1 VSSECPRSYAWARRT
16 SRETEEGRSMA
27 LFVARHQHEAESCPA
42 KDPEMGRMLLGHLTE
57 ENAAKHGI
65 SIEGEAVIEGQHT
78 LYMILDA
85 EDRGKVEEFMA
96 PFAQA
101 GSVEV
106 LPATHCATVVE
117 RAGC

>member
-1 VSSECPRSYAWARRT
+1 
-16 SRETEEGRSMA
+16 
-27 LFVARHQHEAESCPA
+27 
-42 KDPEMGRMLLGHLTE
+42 MLLGHLSD

-65 SIEGEAVIEGQHT
+65 SIHGEAVIQGKHT
-78 LYMILDA
+78 MYMILEA
-85 EDRGKVEEFMA
+85 EDAATINEFMA

>member
-1 VSSECPRSYAWARRT
+1 
-16 SRETEEGRSMA
+16 MA
-27 LFVARHQHEAESCPA
+27 LFVARHQHDAESCPA
-42 KDPEMGRMLLGHLTE
+42 KDPEMGRMLLGHVSE

-65 SIEGEAVIEGQHT
+65 SIQGEAVIEGQHT
-78 LYMILDA
+78 MYMILDA
-85 EDRGKVEEFMA
+85 EDSGKVEEFMA

>member
-1 VSSECPRSYAWARRT
+1 
-16 SRETEEGRSMA
+16 MA

-42 KDPEMGRMLLGHLTE
+42 KDPDMGRMLLAHLAE
-57 ENAAKHGI
+57 ENAAKYGI
-65 SIEGEAVIEGQHT
+65 SIHGEAVIQGKHT
-78 LYMILDA
+78 MYMILDA
-85 EDRGKVEEFMA
+85 EDGDRVEEFLA